1 MGKRITALFIG
12 ALCLAGGLAAQ
23 TPQPILKGKVI
34 DRGGETVIGAH
45 VKWKNAQGGA
55 VTDLDGNFSI
65 PETGTELVISFLGY
79 KTQTIKIKPGQK
91 NLVITLEDDAQDLD
105 ELVVVGYG
113 TQKKASLTGSIE
125 TIKSEDL
132 LSLPTAN
139 LDEALYGQVAGL
151 QVMQTTGDP
160 SSAKEANLHIRGINN
175 SPLLVIDGVP
185 RFGTTTSDGEMRLSD
200 LNPDDIESISILKD
214 AAAAAVYGARAA
226 NGVILVQTKRASG
239 NQKVSVNYRGQM
251 NIQQATQLPDFLDA
265 YEYAKLYNRAVEN
278 TPGTANAAYT
288 PEQLEMIRTHSNPN
302 VYGDENLLDYLDNVG
317 YTTTHSVSANGGNQ
331 YVKYYISGGYTH
343 SKGLYSEVNRDRFNY
358 SAKLDATLTKG
369 LVLSLDITG
378 SRSNSKNSSYTTIDN
393 AYNSSPLQVLRFD
406 NGYLASVDGSN
417 PLINVEGLGGY
428 IKDTGKMNTITAN
441 LRWELPWVKGLSVY
455 ARATFDN
462 NTRIEKTFDKP
473 VTLYTYDQQTG
484 QFDTDPNTVY
494 PTAKVSI
501 EQIDRFVDNQLYEA
515 GINYNRTF
523 AAKHDVGAML
533 VANYQQTHNQYM
545 TGENQNA
552 SIYPETIVLQA
563 RMTIGTAV
571 TARLLGSET
580 YNQRASLIGRLN
592 YGYDYR
598 YFVEASFRVD
608 GSTYFH
614 PDHRWGFFPS
624 VSASWV
630 LSNETFFKNW
640 KQKVLS
646 NVKFRAS
653 TGLLGDDGLVG
664 EYSYLLTYIESTREG
679 YNIGGNYRPGI
690 IMSTGNYPN
699 PELTWGKSHD
709 YNIAADLGFW
719 DNRFGLTFEHYWR
732 YETDKIT
739 AAPSYLYPPSTG
751 VDGNVPNMNFSKLK
765 AWGWDLTLTH
775 RNTVG
780 KVKYNVDL
788 TLAKSQDKYLDF
800 GDESSVT
807 PNLRR
812 VGRSSMVW
820 SMYEAEGLF
829 QSQEEIDNWPLDQD
843 GQGNA
848 TLAPGDIK
856 YKDQDGNHVL
866 DTKDLVY
873 VKNSSNPDFNF
884 SLRLGASYK
893 GFFVNVMFQGATG
906 YQQNI
911 KELYTT
917 NSGSLQ
923 RFQKYHL
930 TDTWTPDNPGA
941 SLPRIKFATANDN
954 NRKESTFW
962 VRDCD
967 FLRLKSLSLGYALQP
982 AVLKKLKLTSASI
995 ALQGSNL
1002 VTWSSL
1008 SDLGMDPESLRGYPI
1023 QRSYGITLNLG
1034 F

>member
-343 SKGLYSEVNRDRFNY
+343 SKGLYSGVNRDRFNY

-462 NTRIEKTFDKP
+462 NTRMEKTFDKP

-552 SIYPETIVLQA
+552 SIYPE
-563 RMTIGTAV
+563 TIGTAV

-699 PELTWGKSHD
+699 PELT
-709 YNIAADLGFW
+709 
-719 DNRFGLTFEHYWR
+719 
-732 YETDKIT
+732 
-739 AAPSYLYPPSTG
+739 
-751 VDGNVPNMNFSKLK
+751 
-765 AWGWDLTLTH
+765 
-775 RNTVG
+775 
-780 KVKYNVDL
+780 
-788 TLAKSQDKYLDF
+788 
-800 GDESSVT
+800 
-807 PNLRR
+807 
-812 VGRSSMVW
+812 
-820 SMYEAEGLF
+820 
-829 QSQEEIDNWPLDQD
+829 
-843 GQGNA
+843 
-848 TLAPGDIK
+848 
-856 YKDQDGNHVL
+856 
-866 DTKDLVY
+866 
-873 VKNSSNPDFNF
+873 
-884 SLRLGASYK
+884 
-893 GFFVNVMFQGATG
+893 
-906 YQQNI
+906 
-911 KELYTT
+911 
-917 NSGSLQ
+917 
-923 RFQKYHL
+923 
-930 TDTWTPDNPGA
+930 
-941 SLPRIKFATANDN
+941 
-954 NRKESTFW
+954 
-962 VRDCD
+962 
-967 FLRLKSLSLGYALQP
+967 
-982 AVLKKLKLTSASI
+982 
-995 ALQGSNL
+995 
-1002 VTWSSL
+1002 
-1008 SDLGMDPESLRGYPI
+1008 
-1023 QRSYGITLNLG
+1023 
-1034 F
+1034 

>member
-1 MGKRITALFIG
+1 MKHKSIYTLITA
-12 ALCLAGGLAAQ
+12 ALICGNIDAQ
-23 TPQPILKGKVI
+23 NALPMLKGKVI

-45 VKWKNAQGGA
+45 VRWKNDKAAA
-55 VTDLDGNFSI
+55 VTDLDGNFTI
-65 PETGTELVISFLGY
+65 PESGTELVVSFLGY
-79 KTQTIKIKPGQK
+79 KTQYVKVKPGQK
-91 NLVITLEDDAQDLD
+91 DLVIRLEDDAQELD
-105 ELVVVGYG
+105 ELVVIGYG
-113 TQKKASLTGSIE
+113 TQKKSSLTGSIE

-132 LSLPTAN
+132 LSMPTAN

-185 RFGTTTSDGEMRLSD
+185 RFGTNTSDGEMRLSD

-226 NGVILVQTKRASG
+226 NGVILVQTKRAAG

-251 NIQQATQLPDFLDA
+251 NIQQATQLPEFLDA
-265 YEYAKLYNRAVEN
+265 YNYALLYNKAVEN
-278 TPGTANAAYT
+278 TPGTTNTAYT
-288 PEQLEMIRTHSNPN
+288 PEQLEQIRTHSNPN
-302 VYGDENLLDYLDNVG
+302 LYGDEDLLDYLDNIG

-331 YVKYYISGGYTH
+331 FLKYYISGGYTH
-343 SKGLYSEVNRDRFNY
+343 SQGLYSGVNRDRFNY

-369 LVLSLDITG
+369 LVLSLDIMGARTD
-378 SRSNSKNSSYTTIDN
+378 SKNSSYTTIDA
-393 AYNSSPLQVLRFD
+393 AYNFSPLQVLRFS
-406 NGYLASVDGSN
+406 NGYMASIDGSN

-428 IKDTGKMNTITAN
+428 IKDTGRMNTITAN
-441 LRWELPWVKGLSVY
+441 LKWELPWVKGLSMY
-455 ARATFDN
+455 ARATFDSN
-462 NTRIEKTFDKP
+462 NRMEKTFSKP
-473 VTLYTYDQQTG
+473 VTLYTYDAQTG
-484 QFDTDPNTVY
+484 DYAIDPNTVY
-494 PTAKVSI
+494 PTAKVTV
-501 EQIDRFVDNQLYEA
+501 EQTDRFVNNQLYEA

-523 AAKHDVGAML
+523 NSKHDVGAML

-552 SIYPETIVLQA
+552 AIYPEI
-563 RMTIGTAV
+563 IGTAV
-571 TARLLGSET
+571 SARLIGSEA

-598 YFVEASFRVD
+598 YFIEASFRVD

-614 PDHRWGFFPS
+614 PNHRWGFFPS
-624 VSASWV
+624 VSGSWV
-630 LSNETFFKNW
+630 LSNEKFFKEWN
-640 KQKVLS
+640 QKVLS

-664 EYSYLLTYIESTREG
+664 EYAYLLTFMESTREG
-679 YNIGGNYRPGI
+679 YNIGGIYRPGI
-690 IMSTGNYPN
+690 VMNTGNYPN

-709 YNIAADLGFW
+709 YNIATDLGFW
-719 DNRFGLTFEHYWR
+719 DNRFGLTFEYYWR
-732 YETDKIT
+732 FETDKIT

-751 VDGNVPNMNFSKLK
+751 VSGNVPNMNFSKLK

-775 RNTVG
+775 RNTIG

-788 TLAKSQDKYLDF
+788 TLAKSDDKYLDF
-800 GDESSVT
+800 GDESSVS

-820 SMYEAEGLF
+820 AMYEAEGLF
-829 QSQEEIDNWPLDQD
+829 QSQEEIDAYMPNMSEADK
-843 GQGNA
+843 A
-848 TLAPGDIK
+848 ALAPGDIK
-856 YKDQDGNHVL
+856 YKDQNNDGKL
-866 DTKDLVY
+866 TTEDMIY

-884 SLRLGASYK
+884 SIRLGASYK
-893 GFFVNVMFQGATG
+893 GFFINAMFQGATG

-923 RFQKYHL
+923 RFQEYHL
-930 TDTWTPDNPGA
+930 TDCWSSDNPNA
-941 SLPRIKFATANDN
+941 TLPRIKFATANDN

-962 VRDCD
+962 IRDCD
-967 FLRLKSLSLGYALQP
+967 FLRLKSLSIGYAFQP
-982 AVLKKLKLTSASI
+982 ALLKKIKLNSASI

-1002 VTWSSL
+1002 LTWSSI

>member
-1 MGKRITALFIG
+1 MKHKSIYTLITA
-12 ALCLAGGLAAQ
+12 ALICGNIDAQ
-23 TPQPILKGKVI
+23 NALPMLKGKVI

-45 VKWKNAQGGA
+45 VRWKNDKAAA
-55 VTDLDGNFSI
+55 VTDLDGNFTI
-65 PETGTELVISFLGY
+65 PESGTELVVSFLGY
-79 KTQTIKIKPGQK
+79 KTQYVKVKPGQK
-91 NLVITLEDDAQDLD
+91 NLVIRLEDDAQELD
-105 ELVVVGYG
+105 ELVVIGYG
-113 TQKKASLTGSIE
+113 TQKKSSLTGSIE

-132 LSLPTAN
+132 LSMPTAN

-185 RFGTTTSDGEMRLSD
+185 RFGTNTSDGEMRLSD

-226 NGVILVQTKRASG
+226 NGVILVQTKRAAG

-251 NIQQATQLPDFLDA
+251 NIQQATQLPEFLDA
-265 YEYAKLYNRAVEN
+265 YNYALLYNKAVEN
-278 TPGTANAAYT
+278 TPGTTNMAYT
-288 PEQLEMIRTHSNPN
+288 PEQLEQIRTHSNPN
-302 VYGDENLLDYLDNVG
+302 LYGDEDLLDYLDNIG

-331 YVKYYISGGYTH
+331 FLKYYISGGYTH
-343 SKGLYSEVNRDRFNY
+343 SQGLYSGVNRDRFNY

-369 LVLSLDITG
+369 LVLSLDIMGARTD
-378 SRSNSKNSSYTTIDN
+378 SKNSSYTTIDA
-393 AYNSSPLQVLRFD
+393 AYNFSPLQVLRFS
-406 NGYLASVDGSN
+406 NGYMASIDGSN

-428 IKDTGKMNTITAN
+428 IKDTGRMNTITAN
-441 LRWELPWVKGLSVY
+441 LKWELPWVKGLSMY

-462 NTRIEKTFDKP
+462 NNRMEKTFSKP
-473 VTLYTYDQQTG
+473 VTLYTYDAQTG
-484 QFDTDPNTVY
+484 DYAIDPNTVY
-494 PTAKVSI
+494 PTAKVTV
-501 EQIDRFVDNQLYEA
+501 EQTDRFVNNQLYEA

-523 AAKHDVGAML
+523 NSKHDVGAML

-552 SIYPETIVLQA
+552 AIYPEI
-563 RMTIGTAV
+563 IGTAV
-571 TARLLGSET
+571 SARLIGSEA

-598 YFVEASFRVD
+598 YFIEASFRVD

-624 VSASWV
+624 VSGSWV
-630 LSNETFFKNW
+630 LSNEKFFKEWN
-640 KQKVLS
+640 QKVLS

-664 EYSYLLTYIESTREG
+664 EYAYLLTFMESTREG
-679 YNIGGNYRPGI
+679 YNIGGIYRPGI
-690 IMSTGNYPN
+690 IMNTGNYPN

-709 YNIAADLGFW
+709 YNIATDLGFW
-719 DNRFGLTFEHYWR
+719 DNRFGLTFEYYWR
-732 YETDKIT
+732 FETDKIT

-751 VDGNVPNMNFSKLK
+751 VSGNVPNMNFSKLK

-775 RNTVG
+775 RNTIG

-788 TLAKSQDKYLDF
+788 TLAKSDDKYLDF
-800 GDESSVT
+800 GDESSVS

-820 SMYEAEGLF
+820 AMYEAEGLF
-829 QSQEEIDNWPLDQD
+829 QSQEEIDAYMPNMSEADK
-843 GQGNA
+843 A
-848 TLAPGDIK
+848 ALAPGDIK
-856 YKDQDGNHVL
+856 YKDQNNDGKL
-866 DTKDLVY
+866 TTEDMIY

-884 SLRLGASYK
+884 SIRLGASYK
-893 GFFVNVMFQGATG
+893 GFFINAMFQGATG

-923 RFQKYHL
+923 RFQEYHL
-930 TDTWTPDNPGA
+930 TDCWSSDNPNA
-941 SLPRIKFATANDN
+941 TLPRIKFATANDN

-962 VRDCD
+962 IRDCD
-967 FLRLKSLSLGYALQP
+967 FLRLKSLSIGYAFQP
-982 AVLKKLKLTSASI
+982 ALLKKIKLNSASI

-1002 VTWSSL
+1002 LTWSSI

>member
-1 MGKRITALFIG
+1 MKHKSIYTLITA
-12 ALCLAGGLAAQ
+12 ALICGNIDAQ
-23 TPQPILKGKVI
+23 NALPMLKGKVI

-45 VKWKNAQGGA
+45 VRWKNDKAAA
-55 VTDLDGNFSI
+55 VTDLDGNFTI
-65 PETGTELVISFLGY
+65 PESGTELVVSFLGY
-79 KTQTIKIKPGQK
+79 KTQYVKVKPGQK
-91 NLVITLEDDAQDLD
+91 DLVIRLEDDAQELD
-105 ELVVVGYG
+105 ELVVIGYG
-113 TQKKASLTGSIE
+113 TQKKSSLTGSIE

-132 LSLPTAN
+132 LSMPTAN

-185 RFGTTTSDGEMRLSD
+185 RFGTNTSDGEMRLSD

-226 NGVILVQTKRASG
+226 NGVILVQTKRAAG

-251 NIQQATQLPDFLDA
+251 NIQQATQLPEFLDA
-265 YEYAKLYNRAVEN
+265 YNYALLYNKAVEN
-278 TPGTANAAYT
+278 TPGTTNTAYT
-288 PEQLEMIRTHSNPN
+288 PEQLEQIRTHSNPN
-302 VYGDENLLDYLDNVG
+302 LYGDEDLLDYLDNIG

-331 YVKYYISGGYTH
+331 FLKYYISGGYTH
-343 SKGLYSEVNRDRFNY
+343 SQGLYSGVNRDRFNY

-369 LVLSLDITG
+369 LVLSLDIMGARTD
-378 SRSNSKNSSYTTIDN
+378 SKNSSYTTIDA
-393 AYNSSPLQVLRFD
+393 AYNFSPLQVLRFS
-406 NGYLASVDGSN
+406 NGYMASIDGSN

-428 IKDTGKMNTITAN
+428 IKDTGRMNTITAN
-441 LRWELPWVKGLSVY
+441 LKWELPWVKGLSMY

-462 NTRIEKTFDKP
+462 NNRMEKTFSKP
-473 VTLYTYDQQTG
+473 VTLYTYDAQTG
-484 QFDTDPNTVY
+484 DYAIDPNTVY
-494 PTAKVSI
+494 PTAKVTV
-501 EQIDRFVDNQLYEA
+501 EQTDRFVNNQLYEA

-523 AAKHDVGAML
+523 NSKHDVGAML

-552 SIYPETIVLQA
+552 AIYPEI
-563 RMTIGTAV
+563 IGTAV
-571 TARLLGSET
+571 SARLIGSEA

-598 YFVEASFRVD
+598 YFIEASFRVD

-624 VSASWV
+624 VSGSWV
-630 LSNETFFKNW
+630 LSNEKFFKEWN
-640 KQKVLS
+640 QKVLS

-664 EYSYLLTYIESTREG
+664 EYAYLLTFMESTREG
-679 YNIGGNYRPGI
+679 YNIGGIYRPGI
-690 IMSTGNYPN
+690 IMNTGNYPN

-709 YNIAADLGFW
+709 YNIATDLGFW
-719 DNRFGLTFEHYWR
+719 DNRFGLTFEYYWR
-732 YETDKIT
+732 FETDKIT

-751 VDGNVPNMNFSKLK
+751 VSGNVPNMNFSKLK

-775 RNTVG
+775 RNTIG

-788 TLAKSQDKYLDF
+788 NLAKSDDKYLDF
-800 GDESSVT
+800 GDESSVS

-820 SMYEAEGLF
+820 AMYEAEGLF
-829 QSQEEIDNWPLDQD
+829 QSQEEIDAYMPNMSEADK
-843 GQGNA
+843 A
-848 TLAPGDIK
+848 ALAPGDIK
-856 YKDQDGNHVL
+856 YKDQNNDGKL
-866 DTKDLVY
+866 TTEDMIY

-884 SLRLGASYK
+884 SIRLGASYK
-893 GFFVNVMFQGATG
+893 GFFINAMFQGATG

-923 RFQKYHL
+923 RFQEYHL
-930 TDTWTPDNPGA
+930 TDCWSSDNPNA
-941 SLPRIKFATANDN
+941 TLPRIKFATANDN

-962 VRDCD
+962 IRDCD
-967 FLRLKSLSLGYALQP
+967 FLRLKSLSIGYAFQP
-982 AVLKKLKLTSASI
+982 ALLKKIKLNSASI

-1002 VTWSSL
+1002 LTWSSI

>member
-1 MGKRITALFIG
+1 MKHKSIYTLITA
-12 ALCLAGGLAAQ
+12 ALICGNIDAQ
-23 TPQPILKGKVI
+23 NALPMLKGKVI

-45 VKWKNAQGGA
+45 VRWKNDKAAA
-55 VTDLDGNFSI
+55 VTDLDGNFTI
-65 PETGTELVISFLGY
+65 PESGTELVVSFLGY
-79 KTQTIKIKPGQK
+79 KTQYVKVKPGQK
-91 NLVITLEDDAQDLD
+91 DLVIRLEDDAQELD
-105 ELVVVGYG
+105 ELVVIGYG
-113 TQKKASLTGSIE
+113 TQKKSSLTGSIE

-132 LSLPTAN
+132 LSMPTAN

-185 RFGTTTSDGEMRLSD
+185 RFGTNTSDGEMRLSD

-226 NGVILVQTKRASG
+226 NGVILVQTKRAAG

-251 NIQQATQLPDFLDA
+251 NIQQATQLPEFLDA
-265 YEYAKLYNRAVEN
+265 YNYALLYNKAVEN
-278 TPGTANAAYT
+278 TPGTTNTAYT
-288 PEQLEMIRTHSNPN
+288 PEQLEQIRTHSNPN
-302 VYGDENLLDYLDNVG
+302 LYGDEDLLDYLDNIG

-331 YVKYYISGGYTH
+331 FLKYYISGGYTH
-343 SKGLYSEVNRDRFNY
+343 SQGLYSGVNRDRFNY

-369 LVLSLDITG
+369 LVLSLDIMGARTD
-378 SRSNSKNSSYTTIDN
+378 SKNSSYTTIDA
-393 AYNSSPLQVLRFD
+393 AYNFSPLQVLRFS
-406 NGYLASVDGSN
+406 NGYMASIDGSN

-428 IKDTGKMNTITAN
+428 IKDTGRMNTITAN
-441 LRWELPWVKGLSVY
+441 LKWELPWVKGLSMY

-462 NTRIEKTFDKP
+462 NNRMEKTFSKP
-473 VTLYTYDQQTG
+473 VTLYTYDAQTG
-484 QFDTDPNTVY
+484 DYAIDPNTVY
-494 PTAKVSI
+494 PTAKVTV
-501 EQIDRFVDNQLYEA
+501 EQTDRFVNNQLYEA

-523 AAKHDVGAML
+523 NSKHDVGAML

-552 SIYPETIVLQA
+552 AIYPEI
-563 RMTIGTAV
+563 IGTAV
-571 TARLLGSET
+571 SARLIGSEA

-598 YFVEASFRVD
+598 YFIEASFRVD

-624 VSASWV
+624 VSGSWV
-630 LSNETFFKNW
+630 LSNEKFFKEWN
-640 KQKVLS
+640 QKVLS

-664 EYSYLLTYIESTREG
+664 EYAYLLTFMESTREG
-679 YNIGGNYRPGI
+679 YNIGGIYRPGI
-690 IMSTGNYPN
+690 VMNTGNYPN

-709 YNIAADLGFW
+709 YNIATDLGFW
-719 DNRFGLTFEHYWR
+719 DNRFGLTFEYYWR
-732 YETDKIT
+732 FETDKIT

-751 VDGNVPNMNFSKLK
+751 VSGNVPNMNFSKLK

-775 RNTVG
+775 RNTIG

-788 TLAKSQDKYLDF
+788 TLAKSDDKYLDF
-800 GDESSVT
+800 GDESSVS

-820 SMYEAEGLF
+820 AMYEAEGLF
-829 QSQEEIDNWPLDQD
+829 QSQEEIDAYMPNMSEADK
-843 GQGNA
+843 A
-848 TLAPGDIK
+848 ALAPGDIK
-856 YKDQDGNHVL
+856 YKDQNNDGKL
-866 DTKDLVY
+866 TTEDMIY

-884 SLRLGASYK
+884 SIRLGASYK
-893 GFFVNVMFQGATG
+893 GFFINAMFQGATG

-923 RFQKYHL
+923 RFQEYHL
-930 TDTWTPDNPGA
+930 TDCWSSDNPNA
-941 SLPRIKFATANDN
+941 TLPRIKFATANDN
-954 NRKESTFW
+954 NRKKSTFW
-962 VRDCD
+962 IRDCD
-967 FLRLKSLSLGYALQP
+967 FLRLKSLSIGYAFQP
-982 AVLKKLKLTSASI
+982 ALLKKIKLNSASI

-1002 VTWSSL
+1002 LTWSSI

>member
-343 SKGLYSEVNRDRFNY
+343 SKGLYSGVNRDRFNY

-552 SIYPETIVLQA
+552 SIYPE
-563 RMTIGTAV
+563 TIGTAV

-775 RNTVG
+775 RNTIG

-1008 SDLGMDPESLRGYPI
+1008 SDLGMDPESLRGYPTFL
-1023 QRSYGITLNLG
+1023 RNHLEFRFLSLTS
-1034 F
+1034 

>member
-343 SKGLYSEVNRDRFNY
+343 SKGLYSGVNRDRFNY

-545 TGENQNA
+545 TGETKTPA
-552 SIYPETIVLQA
+552 SI
-563 RMTIGTAV
+563 R
-571 TARLLGSET
+571 R
-580 YNQRASLIGRLN
+580 
-592 YGYDYR
+592 
-598 YFVEASFRVD
+598 
-608 GSTYFH
+608 
-614 PDHRWGFFPS
+614 PS
-624 VSASWV
+624 
-630 LSNETFFKNW
+630 
-640 KQKVLS
+640 
-646 NVKFRAS
+646 
-653 TGLLGDDGLVG
+653 
-664 EYSYLLTYIESTREG
+664 
-679 YNIGGNYRPGI
+679 
-690 IMSTGNYPN
+690 
-699 PELTWGKSHD
+699 
-709 YNIAADLGFW
+709 
-719 DNRFGLTFEHYWR
+719 
-732 YETDKIT
+732 
-739 AAPSYLYPPSTG
+739 
-751 VDGNVPNMNFSKLK
+751 
-765 AWGWDLTLTH
+765 
-775 RNTVG
+775 
-780 KVKYNVDL
+780 
-788 TLAKSQDKYLDF
+788 
-800 GDESSVT
+800 
-807 PNLRR
+807 
-812 VGRSSMVW
+812 
-820 SMYEAEGLF
+820 
-829 QSQEEIDNWPLDQD
+829 
-843 GQGNA
+843 GQ
-848 TLAPGDIK
+848 P
-856 YKDQDGNHVL
+856 
-866 DTKDLVY
+866 
-873 VKNSSNPDFNF
+873 
-884 SLRLGASYK
+884 
-893 GFFVNVMFQGATG
+893 
-906 YQQNI
+906 
-911 KELYTT
+911 
-917 NSGSLQ
+917 
-923 RFQKYHL
+923 
-930 TDTWTPDNPGA
+930 
-941 SLPRIKFATANDN
+941 
-954 NRKESTFW
+954 
-962 VRDCD
+962 
-967 FLRLKSLSLGYALQP
+967 
-982 AVLKKLKLTSASI
+982 
-995 ALQGSNL
+995 
-1002 VTWSSL
+1002 
-1008 SDLGMDPESLRGYPI
+1008 
-1023 QRSYGITLNLG
+1023 
-1034 F
+1034 

>member
-1 MGKRITALFIG
+1 MKHKSIYTLITA
-12 ALCLAGGLAAQ
+12 ALICGNIDAQ
-23 TPQPILKGKVI
+23 NALPMLKGKVI

-45 VKWKNAQGGA
+45 VRWKNDKAAA
-55 VTDLDGNFSI
+55 VTDLDGNFTI
-65 PETGTELVISFLGY
+65 PESGTELVVSFLGY
-79 KTQTIKIKPGQK
+79 KTQYVKVKPGQK
-91 NLVITLEDDAQDLD
+91 NLVIRLEDDAQELD
-105 ELVVVGYG
+105 ELVVIGYG
-113 TQKKASLTGSIE
+113 TQKKSSLTGSIE

-132 LSLPTAN
+132 LSMPTAN

-185 RFGTTTSDGEMRLSD
+185 RFGTNTSDGEMRLSD

-226 NGVILVQTKRASG
+226 NGVILVQTKRAAG

-251 NIQQATQLPDFLDA
+251 NIQQATQLPEFLDA
-265 YEYAKLYNRAVEN
+265 YNYALLYNKAVEN
-278 TPGTANAAYT
+278 TPGTTNTAYT
-288 PEQLEMIRTHSNPN
+288 PEQLEQIRTHSNPN
-302 VYGDENLLDYLDNVG
+302 LYGDEDLLDYLDNIG
-317 YTTTHSVSANGGNQ
+317 YSTTHSVSANGGNQ
-331 YVKYYISGGYTH
+331 FLKYYISGGYTH
-343 SKGLYSEVNRDRFNY
+343 SQGLYSGVNRDRFNY

-369 LVLSLDITG
+369 LVLSLDIMGARTD
-378 SRSNSKNSSYTTIDN
+378 SKNSSYTTIDA
-393 AYNSSPLQVLRFD
+393 AYNFSPLQVLRFS
-406 NGYLASVDGSN
+406 NGYMASIDGSN

-428 IKDTGKMNTITAN
+428 IKDTGRMNTITAN
-441 LRWELPWVKGLSVY
+441 LKWELPWVKGLSMY

-462 NTRIEKTFDKP
+462 NNRMEKTFSKP
-473 VTLYTYDQQTG
+473 VTLYTYDAQTG
-484 QFDTDPNTVY
+484 DYAIDPNTVY
-494 PTAKVSI
+494 PTAKVTV
-501 EQIDRFVDNQLYEA
+501 EQTDRFVNNQLYEA

-523 AAKHDVGAML
+523 NSKHDVGAML

-552 SIYPETIVLQA
+552 AIYPEI
-563 RMTIGTAV
+563 IGTAV
-571 TARLLGSET
+571 SARLIGSEA

-598 YFVEASFRVD
+598 YFIEASFRVD

-624 VSASWV
+624 VSGSWV
-630 LSNETFFKNW
+630 LSNEKFFKEWN
-640 KQKVLS
+640 QKVLS

-664 EYSYLLTYIESTREG
+664 EYAYLLTFMESTREG
-679 YNIGGNYRPGI
+679 YNIGGIYRPGI
-690 IMSTGNYPN
+690 VMNTGNYPN

-709 YNIAADLGFW
+709 YNIATDLGFW
-719 DNRFGLTFEHYWR
+719 DNRFGLTFEYYWR
-732 YETDKIT
+732 FETDKIT

-751 VDGNVPNMNFSKLK
+751 VSGNVPNMNFSKLK

-775 RNTVG
+775 RNTIG

-788 TLAKSQDKYLDF
+788 TLAKSDDKYLDF
-800 GDESSVT
+800 GDESSVS

-820 SMYEAEGLF
+820 AMYEAEGLF
-829 QSQEEIDNWPLDQD
+829 QSQEEIDAYMPNMSEADK
-843 GQGNA
+843 A
-848 TLAPGDIK
+848 ALAPGDIK
-856 YKDQDGNHVL
+856 YKDQNNDGRL
-866 DTKDLVY
+866 TTEDMIY

-884 SLRLGASYK
+884 SIRLGASYK
-893 GFFVNVMFQGATG
+893 GFFINAMFQGATG

-923 RFQKYHL
+923 RFQEYHL
-930 TDTWTPDNPGA
+930 TDCWSSDNPNA
-941 SLPRIKFATANDN
+941 TLPRIKFATANDN

-962 VRDCD
+962 IRDCD
-967 FLRLKSLSLGYALQP
+967 FLRLKSLSIGYAFQP
-982 AVLKKLKLTSASI
+982 ALLKKIKLNSASI

-1002 VTWSSL
+1002 LTWSSI

>member
-1 MGKRITALFIG
+1 MKHKSIYTLITA
-12 ALCLAGGLAAQ
+12 ALICGNIDAQ
-23 TPQPILKGKVI
+23 NALPMLKGKVI

-45 VKWKNAQGGA
+45 VRWKNDKAAA
-55 VTDLDGNFSI
+55 VTDLDGNFTI
-65 PETGTELVISFLGY
+65 PESGTELVVSFLGY
-79 KTQTIKIKPGQK
+79 KTQYVKVKPGQK
-91 NLVITLEDDAQDLD
+91 DLVIRLEDDAQELD
-105 ELVVVGYG
+105 ELVVIGYG
-113 TQKKASLTGSIE
+113 TQKKSSLTGSIE

-132 LSLPTAN
+132 LSMPTAN

-185 RFGTTTSDGEMRLSD
+185 RFGTNTSDGEMRLSD

-226 NGVILVQTKRASG
+226 NGVILVQTKRAAG

-251 NIQQATQLPDFLDA
+251 NIQQATQLPEFLDA
-265 YEYAKLYNRAVEN
+265 YNYALLYNKAVEN
-278 TPGTANAAYT
+278 TPGTTNTAYT
-288 PEQLEMIRTHSNPN
+288 PEQLEQIRTHSNPN
-302 VYGDENLLDYLDNVG
+302 LYGDEDLLDYLDNIG

-331 YVKYYISGGYTH
+331 FLKYYISGGYTH
-343 SKGLYSEVNRDRFNY
+343 SQGLYSGVNRDRFNY

-369 LVLSLDITG
+369 LVLSLDIMGARTD
-378 SRSNSKNSSYTTIDN
+378 SKNSSYTTIDA
-393 AYNSSPLQVLRFD
+393 AYNFSPLQVLRFS
-406 NGYLASVDGSN
+406 NGYMASIDGSN

-428 IKDTGKMNTITAN
+428 IKDTGRMNTITAN
-441 LRWELPWVKGLSVY
+441 LKWELPWVKGLSMY

-462 NTRIEKTFDKP
+462 NNRMEKTFSKP
-473 VTLYTYDQQTG
+473 VTLYTYDAQTG
-484 QFDTDPNTVY
+484 DYAIDPNTVY
-494 PTAKVSI
+494 PTAKVTV
-501 EQIDRFVDNQLYEA
+501 EQTDRFVNNQLYEA

-523 AAKHDVGAML
+523 NSKHDVGAML

-552 SIYPETIVLQA
+552 AIYPEI
-563 RMTIGTAV
+563 IGTAV
-571 TARLLGSET
+571 SARLIGSEA

-598 YFVEASFRVD
+598 YFIEASFRVD

-624 VSASWV
+624 VSGSWV
-630 LSNETFFKNW
+630 LSNEKFFKEWN
-640 KQKVLS
+640 QKVLS

-664 EYSYLLTYIESTREG
+664 EYAYLLTFMESTREG
-679 YNIGGNYRPGI
+679 YNIGGIYRPGI
-690 IMSTGNYPN
+690 VMNTGNYPN

-709 YNIAADLGFW
+709 YNIATDLGFW
-719 DNRFGLTFEHYWR
+719 DNRFGLTFEYYWR
-732 YETDKIT
+732 FETDKIT

-751 VDGNVPNMNFSKLK
+751 VSGNVPNMNFSKLK

-775 RNTVG
+775 RNTIG

-788 TLAKSQDKYLDF
+788 TLAKSDDKYLDF
-800 GDESSVT
+800 GDESSVS

-820 SMYEAEGLF
+820 AMYEAEGLF
-829 QSQEEIDNWPLDQD
+829 QSQEEIDAYMPNMSEADK
-843 GQGNA
+843 A
-848 TLAPGDIK
+848 ALAPGDIK
-856 YKDQDGNHVL
+856 YKDQNNDGKL
-866 DTKDLVY
+866 TTEDMIY

-884 SLRLGASYK
+884 SIRLGASYK
-893 GFFVNVMFQGATG
+893 GFFINAMFQGATG

-923 RFQKYHL
+923 RFQEYHL
-930 TDTWTPDNPGA
+930 TDCWSSDNPNA
-941 SLPRIKFATANDN
+941 TLPRIKFATANDN

-962 VRDCD
+962 IRDCD
-967 FLRLKSLSLGYALQP
+967 FLRLKSLSIGYAFQP
-982 AVLKKLKLTSASI
+982 ALLKKIKLNSASI

-1002 VTWSSL
+1002 LTWSSI

>member
-1 MGKRITALFIG
+1 MKHKSIYTLITA
-12 ALCLAGGLAAQ
+12 ALICGNIDAQ
-23 TPQPILKGKVI
+23 NALPMLKGKVI

-45 VKWKNAQGGA
+45 VRWKNDKAAA
-55 VTDLDGNFSI
+55 VTDLDGNFTI
-65 PETGTELVISFLGY
+65 PESGTELVVSFLGY
-79 KTQTIKIKPGQK
+79 KTQYVKVKPGQK
-91 NLVITLEDDAQDLD
+91 DLVIRLEDDAQELD
-105 ELVVVGYG
+105 ELVVIGYG
-113 TQKKASLTGSIE
+113 TQKKSSLTGSIE

-132 LSLPTAN
+132 LSMPTAN

-185 RFGTTTSDGEMRLSD
+185 RFGTNTSDGEMRLSD

-226 NGVILVQTKRASG
+226 NGVILVQTKRAAG

-251 NIQQATQLPDFLDA
+251 NIQQATQLPEFLDA
-265 YEYAKLYNRAVEN
+265 YNYALLYNKAVEN
-278 TPGTANAAYT
+278 TPGTTNTAYT
-288 PEQLEMIRTHSNPN
+288 PEQLEQIRTHSNPN
-302 VYGDENLLDYLDNVG
+302 LYGDEDLLDYLDNIG

-331 YVKYYISGGYTH
+331 FLKYYISGGYTH
-343 SKGLYSEVNRDRFNY
+343 SQGLYSGVNRDRFNY

-369 LVLSLDITG
+369 LVLSLDIMGARTD
-378 SRSNSKNSSYTTIDN
+378 SKNSSYTTIDA
-393 AYNSSPLQVLRFD
+393 AYNFSPLQVLRFS
-406 NGYLASVDGSN
+406 NGYMASIDGSN

-428 IKDTGKMNTITAN
+428 IKDTGRMNTITAN
-441 LRWELPWVKGLSVY
+441 LKWELPWVKGLSMY

-462 NTRIEKTFDKP
+462 NTRMEKTFSKP
-473 VTLYTYDQQTG
+473 VTLYTYDAQTG
-484 QFDTDPNTVY
+484 DYAIDPNTVY
-494 PTAKVSI
+494 PTAKVTV
-501 EQIDRFVDNQLYEA
+501 EQTDRFVNNQLYEA

-523 AAKHDVGAML
+523 NSKHDVGAML

-552 SIYPETIVLQA
+552 AIYPEI
-563 RMTIGTAV
+563 IGTAV
-571 TARLLGSET
+571 SARLIGSEA

-598 YFVEASFRVD
+598 YFIEASFRVD

-624 VSASWV
+624 VSGSWV
-630 LSNETFFKNW
+630 LSNEKFFKEWN
-640 KQKVLS
+640 QKVLS

-664 EYSYLLTYIESTREG
+664 EYAYLLTFMESTREG
-679 YNIGGNYRPGI
+679 YNIGGIYRPGI
-690 IMSTGNYPN
+690 IMNTGNYPN

-709 YNIAADLGFW
+709 YNIATDLGFW
-719 DNRFGLTFEHYWR
+719 DNRFGLTFEYYWR
-732 YETDKIT
+732 FETDKIT

-751 VDGNVPNMNFSKLK
+751 VSGNVPNMNFSKLK

-775 RNTVG
+775 RNTIG

-788 TLAKSQDKYLDF
+788 TLAKSDDKYLDF
-800 GDESSVT
+800 GDESSVS

-820 SMYEAEGLF
+820 AMYEAEGLF
-829 QSQEEIDNWPLDQD
+829 QSQEEIDAYMPNMSEADK
-843 GQGNA
+843 A
-848 TLAPGDIK
+848 ALAPGDIK
-856 YKDQDGNHVL
+856 YKDQNNDGKL
-866 DTKDLVY
+866 TTEDMIY

-884 SLRLGASYK
+884 SIRLGASYK
-893 GFFVNVMFQGATG
+893 GFFINAMFQGATG

-923 RFQKYHL
+923 RFQEYHL
-930 TDTWTPDNPGA
+930 TDCWSSDNPNA
-941 SLPRIKFATANDN
+941 TLPRIKFATANDN

-962 VRDCD
+962 IRDCD
-967 FLRLKSLSLGYALQP
+967 FLRLKSLSIGYAFQP
-982 AVLKKLKLTSASI
+982 ALLKKIKLNSASI

-1002 VTWSSL
+1002 LTWSSI

>member
-1 MGKRITALFIG
+1 MKHKSIYTLITA
-12 ALCLAGGLAAQ
+12 ALICGNIDAQ
-23 TPQPILKGKVI
+23 NALPMLKGKVI

-45 VKWKNAQGGA
+45 VRWKNDKAAA
-55 VTDLDGNFSI
+55 VTDLDGNFTI
-65 PETGTELVISFLGY
+65 PESGTELVVSFLGY
-79 KTQTIKIKPGQK
+79 KTQYVKVKPGQK
-91 NLVITLEDDAQDLD
+91 DLVIRLEDDAQELD
-105 ELVVVGYG
+105 ELVVIGYG
-113 TQKKASLTGSIE
+113 TQKKSSLTGSIE

-132 LSLPTAN
+132 LSMPTAN

-185 RFGTTTSDGEMRLSD
+185 RFGTNTSDGEMRLSD

-226 NGVILVQTKRASG
+226 NGVILVQTKRAAG

-251 NIQQATQLPDFLDA
+251 NIQQATQLPEFLDA
-265 YEYAKLYNRAVEN
+265 YNYALLYNKAVEN
-278 TPGTANAAYT
+278 TPGTTNTAYT
-288 PEQLEMIRTHSNPN
+288 PEQLEQIRTHSNPN
-302 VYGDENLLDYLDNVG
+302 LYGDEDLLDYLDNIG

-331 YVKYYISGGYTH
+331 FLKYYISGGYTH
-343 SKGLYSEVNRDRFNY
+343 SQGLYSGVNRDRFNY

-369 LVLSLDITG
+369 LVLSLDIMGARTD
-378 SRSNSKNSSYTTIDN
+378 SKNSSYTTIDA
-393 AYNSSPLQVLRFD
+393 AYNFSPLQVLRFS
-406 NGYLASVDGSN
+406 NGYMASIDGSN

-428 IKDTGKMNTITAN
+428 IKDTGRMNTITAN
-441 LRWELPWVKGLSVY
+441 LKWELPWVKGLSMY

-462 NTRIEKTFDKP
+462 NNRMEKTFSKP
-473 VTLYTYDQQTG
+473 VTLYTYDAQTG
-484 QFDTDPNTVY
+484 DYAIDPNTVY
-494 PTAKVSI
+494 PTAKVTV
-501 EQIDRFVDNQLYEA
+501 EQTDRFVNNQLYEA

-523 AAKHDVGAML
+523 NSKHDVGAML

-552 SIYPETIVLQA
+552 AIYPEI
-563 RMTIGTAV
+563 IGTAV
-571 TARLLGSET
+571 SARLIGSET

-598 YFVEASFRVD
+598 YFIEASFRVD

-624 VSASWV
+624 VSGSWV
-630 LSNETFFKNW
+630 LSNEKFFKEWN
-640 KQKVLS
+640 QKVLS

-664 EYSYLLTYIESTREG
+664 EYAYLLTFMESTREG
-679 YNIGGNYRPGI
+679 YNIGGIYRPGI
-690 IMSTGNYPN
+690 VMNTGNYPN

-709 YNIAADLGFW
+709 YNIATDLGFW
-719 DNRFGLTFEHYWR
+719 DNRFGLTFEYYWR
-732 YETDKIT
+732 FETDKIT

-751 VDGNVPNMNFSKLK
+751 VSGNVPNMNFSKLK

-775 RNTVG
+775 RNTIG

-788 TLAKSQDKYLDF
+788 TLAKSDDKYLDF
-800 GDESSVT
+800 GDESSVS

-820 SMYEAEGLF
+820 AMYEAEGLF
-829 QSQEEIDNWPLDQD
+829 QSQEEIDAYMPNMSEADK
-843 GQGNA
+843 A
-848 TLAPGDIK
+848 ALAPGDIK
-856 YKDQDGNHVL
+856 YKDQNNDGRL
-866 DTKDLVY
+866 TTEDMIY

-884 SLRLGASYK
+884 SIRLGASYK
-893 GFFVNVMFQGATG
+893 GFFINAMFQGATG

-923 RFQKYHL
+923 RFQEYHL
-930 TDTWTPDNPGA
+930 TDCWSSDNPNA
-941 SLPRIKFATANDN
+941 TLPRIKFATANDN

-962 VRDCD
+962 IRDCD
-967 FLRLKSLSLGYALQP
+967 FLRLKSLSIGYAFQP
-982 AVLKKLKLTSASI
+982 ALLKKIKLNSASI

-1002 VTWSSL
+1002 LTWSSI

>member
-1 MGKRITALFIG
+1 MKHKSIYTLITA
-12 ALCLAGGLAAQ
+12 ALICGNIDAQ
-23 TPQPILKGKVI
+23 NALPMLKGKVI

-45 VKWKNAQGGA
+45 VRWKNDKAAA
-55 VTDLDGNFSI
+55 VTDLDGNFTI
-65 PETGTELVISFLGY
+65 PESGTELVVSFLGY
-79 KTQTIKIKPGQK
+79 KTQYVKVKPGQK
-91 NLVITLEDDAQDLD
+91 NLVIRLEDDAQELD
-105 ELVVVGYG
+105 ELVVIGYG
-113 TQKKASLTGSIE
+113 TQKKSSLTGSIE

-132 LSLPTAN
+132 LSMPTAN

-185 RFGTTTSDGEMRLSD
+185 RFGTNTSDGEMRLSD

-226 NGVILVQTKRASG
+226 NGVILVQTKRAAG

-251 NIQQATQLPDFLDA
+251 NIQQATQLPEFLDA
-265 YEYAKLYNRAVEN
+265 YNYALLYNKAVEN
-278 TPGTANAAYT
+278 TPGTTNTAYT
-288 PEQLEMIRTHSNPN
+288 PEQLEQIRTHSNPN
-302 VYGDENLLDYLDNVG
+302 LYGDEDLLDYLDNIG
-317 YTTTHSVSANGGNQ
+317 YSTTHSVSANGGNQ
-331 YVKYYISGGYTH
+331 FLKYYISGGYTH
-343 SKGLYSEVNRDRFNY
+343 SQGLYSGVNRDRFNY

-369 LVLSLDITG
+369 LVLSLDIMGARTD
-378 SRSNSKNSSYTTIDN
+378 SKNSSYTTIDA
-393 AYNSSPLQVLRFD
+393 AYNFSPLQVLRFS
-406 NGYLASVDGSN
+406 NGYMASIDGSN

-428 IKDTGKMNTITAN
+428 IKDTGRMNTITAN
-441 LRWELPWVKGLSVY
+441 LKWELPWVKGLSMY

-462 NTRIEKTFDKP
+462 NNRMEKTFSKP
-473 VTLYTYDQQTG
+473 VTLYTYDAQTG
-484 QFDTDPNTVY
+484 DYAIDPNTVY
-494 PTAKVSI
+494 PTAKVTV
-501 EQIDRFVDNQLYEA
+501 EQTDRFVNNQLYEA

-523 AAKHDVGAML
+523 NSKHDVGAML

-552 SIYPETIVLQA
+552 AIYPEI
-563 RMTIGTAV
+563 IGTAV
-571 TARLLGSET
+571 SARLIGSEA

-598 YFVEASFRVD
+598 YFIEASFRVD

-624 VSASWV
+624 VSGSWV
-630 LSNETFFKNW
+630 LSNEKFFKEWN
-640 KQKVLS
+640 QKVLS

-664 EYSYLLTYIESTREG
+664 EYAYLLTFMESTREG
-679 YNIGGNYRPGI
+679 YNIGGIYRPGI
-690 IMSTGNYPN
+690 VMNTGNYPN

-709 YNIAADLGFW
+709 YNIATDLGFW
-719 DNRFGLTFEHYWR
+719 DNRFGLTFEYYWR
-732 YETDKIT
+732 FETDKIT

-751 VDGNVPNMNFSKLK
+751 VSGNVPNMNFSKLK

-775 RNTVG
+775 RNTIG

-788 TLAKSQDKYLDF
+788 TLAKSDDKYLDF
-800 GDESSVT
+800 GDESSVS

-820 SMYEAEGLF
+820 AMYEAEGLF
-829 QSQEEIDNWPLDQD
+829 QSQEEIDAYMPNMSEADKAAL
-843 GQGNA
+843 
-848 TLAPGDIK
+848 TPGDIK
-856 YKDQDGNHVL
+856 YKDQNNDGRL
-866 DTKDLVY
+866 TTEDMIY

-884 SLRLGASYK
+884 SIRLGASYK
-893 GFFVNVMFQGATG
+893 GFFINAMFQGATG

-923 RFQKYHL
+923 RFQEYHL
-930 TDTWTPDNPGA
+930 TDCWSSDNPNA
-941 SLPRIKFATANDN
+941 TLPRIKFATANDN

-962 VRDCD
+962 IRDCD
-967 FLRLKSLSLGYALQP
+967 FLRLKSLSIGYAFQP
-982 AVLKKLKLTSASI
+982 ALLKKIKLNSASI

-1002 VTWSSL
+1002 LTWSSI

>member
-1 MGKRITALFIG
+1 MKHKSIYTLITA
-12 ALCLAGGLAAQ
+12 ALICGNIDAQ
-23 TPQPILKGKVI
+23 NALPMLKGKVI

-45 VKWKNAQGGA
+45 VRWKNDKAAA
-55 VTDLDGNFSI
+55 VTDLDGNFTI
-65 PETGTELVISFLGY
+65 PESGTELVVSFLGY
-79 KTQTIKIKPGQK
+79 KTQYVKVKPGQK
-91 NLVITLEDDAQDLD
+91 DLVIRLEDDAQELD
-105 ELVVVGYG
+105 ELVVIGYG
-113 TQKKASLTGSIE
+113 TQKKSSLTGSIE

-132 LSLPTAN
+132 LSMPTAN

-185 RFGTTTSDGEMRLSD
+185 RFGTNTSDGEMRLSD

-226 NGVILVQTKRASG
+226 NGVILVQTKRAAG

-251 NIQQATQLPDFLDA
+251 NIQQATQLPEFLDA
-265 YEYAKLYNRAVEN
+265 YNYALLYNKAVEN
-278 TPGTANAAYT
+278 TPGTTNTAYT
-288 PEQLEMIRTHSNPN
+288 PEQLEQIRTHSNPN
-302 VYGDENLLDYLDNVG
+302 LYGDEDLLDYLDNIG

-331 YVKYYISGGYTH
+331 FLKYYISGGYTH
-343 SKGLYSEVNRDRFNY
+343 SQGLYSGVNRDRFNY

-369 LVLSLDITG
+369 LVLSLDIMGARTD
-378 SRSNSKNSSYTTIDN
+378 SKNSSYTTIDA
-393 AYNSSPLQVLRFD
+393 AYNFSPLQVLRFS
-406 NGYLASVDGSN
+406 NGYMASIDGSN

-428 IKDTGKMNTITAN
+428 IKDTGRMNTITAN
-441 LRWELPWVKGLSVY
+441 LKWELPWVKGLSMY

-462 NTRIEKTFDKP
+462 NNRMEKTFSKP
-473 VTLYTYDQQTG
+473 VTLYTYDAQTG
-484 QFDTDPNTVY
+484 DYAIDPNTVY
-494 PTAKVSI
+494 PTAKVTV
-501 EQIDRFVDNQLYEA
+501 EQTDRFVNNQLYEA

-523 AAKHDVGAML
+523 NSKHDVGAML

-552 SIYPETIVLQA
+552 AIYPEI
-563 RMTIGTAV
+563 IGTAV
-571 TARLLGSET
+571 SARLIGSEA

-598 YFVEASFRVD
+598 YFIEASFRVD

-624 VSASWV
+624 VSGSWV
-630 LSNETFFKNW
+630 LSNEKFFKEWN
-640 KQKVLS
+640 QKVLS

-664 EYSYLLTYIESTREG
+664 EYAYLLTFMESTREG
-679 YNIGGNYRPGI
+679 YNIGGIYRPGI
-690 IMSTGNYPN
+690 VMNTGNYPN

-709 YNIAADLGFW
+709 YNIATDLGFW
-719 DNRFGLTFEHYWR
+719 DNRFGLTFEYYWR
-732 YETDKIT
+732 FETDKIT

-751 VDGNVPNMNFSKLK
+751 VSGNVPNMNFSKLK

-775 RNTVG
+775 RNTIG

-788 TLAKSQDKYLDF
+788 TLAKSDDKYLDF
-800 GDESSVT
+800 GDESSVS

-820 SMYEAEGLF
+820 AMYEAEGLF
-829 QSQEEIDNWPLDQD
+829 QSQEEIDAYMPNMSEADK
-843 GQGNA
+843 A
-848 TLAPGDIK
+848 ALAPGDIK
-856 YKDQDGNHVL
+856 YKDQNNDGRL
-866 DTKDLVY
+866 TTEDMIY

-884 SLRLGASYK
+884 SIRLGASYK
-893 GFFVNVMFQGATG
+893 GFFINAMFQGATG

-923 RFQKYHL
+923 RFQEYHL
-930 TDTWTPDNPGA
+930 TDCWSSDNPNA
-941 SLPRIKFATANDN
+941 TLPRIKFATANDN

-962 VRDCD
+962 IRDCD
-967 FLRLKSLSLGYALQP
+967 FLRLKSLSIGYAFQP
-982 AVLKKLKLTSASI
+982 ALLKKIKLNSASI

-1002 VTWSSL
+1002 LTWSSI

>member
-1 MGKRITALFIG
+1 MKHKSIYTLITA
-12 ALCLAGGLAAQ
+12 ALICGNIDAQ
-23 TPQPILKGKVI
+23 NALPMLKGKVI

-45 VKWKNAQGGA
+45 VRWKNDKAAA
-55 VTDLDGNFSI
+55 VTDLDGNFTI
-65 PETGTELVISFLGY
+65 PESGTELVVSFLGY
-79 KTQTIKIKPGQK
+79 KTQYVKVKPGQK
-91 NLVITLEDDAQDLD
+91 DLVIRLEDDAQELD
-105 ELVVVGYG
+105 ELVVIGYG
-113 TQKKASLTGSIE
+113 TQKKSSLTGSIE

-132 LSLPTAN
+132 LSMPTAN
-139 LDEALYGQVAGL
+139 LDEALYGQVASL

-185 RFGTTTSDGEMRLSD
+185 RFGTNTSDGEMRLSD

-226 NGVILVQTKRASG
+226 NGVILVQTKRAAG

-251 NIQQATQLPDFLDA
+251 NIQQATQLPEFLDA
-265 YEYAKLYNRAVEN
+265 YNYALLYNKAVEN
-278 TPGTANAAYT
+278 TPGTTNTAYT
-288 PEQLEMIRTHSNPN
+288 PEQLEQIRTHSNPN
-302 VYGDENLLDYLDNVG
+302 LYGDEDLLDYLYNIG

-331 YVKYYISGGYTH
+331 FLKYYISGGYTH
-343 SKGLYSEVNRDRFNY
+343 SQGLYSGVNRDRFNY

-369 LVLSLDITG
+369 LVLSLDIMGARTD
-378 SRSNSKNSSYTTIDN
+378 SKNSSYTTIDA
-393 AYNSSPLQVLRFD
+393 AYNFSPLQVLRFS
-406 NGYLASVDGSN
+406 NGYMASIDGSN

-428 IKDTGKMNTITAN
+428 IKDTGRMNTITAN
-441 LRWELPWVKGLSVY
+441 LKWELPWVKGLSMY

-462 NTRIEKTFDKP
+462 NNRMEKTFSKP
-473 VTLYTYDQQTG
+473 VTLYTYDAQTG
-484 QFDTDPNTVY
+484 DYAIDPNTVY
-494 PTAKVSI
+494 PTAKVTV
-501 EQIDRFVDNQLYEA
+501 EQTDRFVNNQLYEA

-523 AAKHDVGAML
+523 NSKHDVGAML

-552 SIYPETIVLQA
+552 AIYPEI
-563 RMTIGTAV
+563 IGTAV
-571 TARLLGSET
+571 SARLIGSEA

-598 YFVEASFRVD
+598 YFIEASFRVD

-624 VSASWV
+624 VSGSWV
-630 LSNETFFKNW
+630 LSNEKFFKEWN
-640 KQKVLS
+640 QKVLS

-664 EYSYLLTYIESTREG
+664 EYAYLLTFMESTREG
-679 YNIGGNYRPGI
+679 YNIGGIYRPGI
-690 IMSTGNYPN
+690 VMNTGNYPN

-709 YNIAADLGFW
+709 YNIATDLGFW
-719 DNRFGLTFEHYWR
+719 DNRFGLTFEYYWR
-732 YETDKIT
+732 FETDKIT

-751 VDGNVPNMNFSKLK
+751 VSGNVPNMNFSKLK

-775 RNTVG
+775 RNTIG

-788 TLAKSQDKYLDF
+788 TLAKSDDKYLDF
-800 GDESSVT
+800 GDESSVS

-820 SMYEAEGLF
+820 AMYEAEGLF
-829 QSQEEIDNWPLDQD
+829 QSQEEIDAYMPNMSEADK
-843 GQGNA
+843 A
-848 TLAPGDIK
+848 ALAPGDIK
-856 YKDQDGNHVL
+856 YKDQNNDGRL
-866 DTKDLVY
+866 TTEDMIY

-884 SLRLGASYK
+884 SIRLGASYK
-893 GFFVNVMFQGATG
+893 GFFINAMFQGATG

-923 RFQKYHL
+923 RFQEYHL
-930 TDTWTPDNPGA
+930 TDCWSSDNPNA
-941 SLPRIKFATANDN
+941 TLPRIKFATANDN

-962 VRDCD
+962 IRDCD
-967 FLRLKSLSLGYALQP
+967 FLRLKSLSIGYAFQP
-982 AVLKKLKLTSASI
+982 ALLKKIKLNSASI

-1002 VTWSSL
+1002 LTWSSI

>member
-91 NLVITLEDDAQDLD
+91 NLVVTLEDDAQDLD

-317 YTTTHSVSANGGNQ
+317 YTTTHSISANGGNQ

-343 SKGLYSEVNRDRFNY
+343 SKGLYSGVNRDRFNY

-462 NTRIEKTFDKP
+462 NTRMEKTFDKP

-552 SIYPETIVLQA
+552 SIYPE
-563 RMTIGTAV
+563 TIGTAV

-679 YNIGGNYRPGI
+679 YNIGGN
-690 IMSTGNYPN
+690 
-699 PELTWGKSHD
+699 
-709 YNIAADLGFW
+709 
-719 DNRFGLTFEHYWR
+719 
-732 YETDKIT
+732 
-739 AAPSYLYPPSTG
+739 
-751 VDGNVPNMNFSKLK
+751 
-765 AWGWDLTLTH
+765 
-775 RNTVG
+775 
-780 KVKYNVDL
+780 
-788 TLAKSQDKYLDF
+788 
-800 GDESSVT
+800 
-807 PNLRR
+807 
-812 VGRSSMVW
+812 
-820 SMYEAEGLF
+820 
-829 QSQEEIDNWPLDQD
+829 
-843 GQGNA
+843 
-848 TLAPGDIK
+848 
-856 YKDQDGNHVL
+856 
-866 DTKDLVY
+866 
-873 VKNSSNPDFNF
+873 
-884 SLRLGASYK
+884 
-893 GFFVNVMFQGATG
+893 
-906 YQQNI
+906 
-911 KELYTT
+911 
-917 NSGSLQ
+917 
-923 RFQKYHL
+923 
-930 TDTWTPDNPGA
+930 
-941 SLPRIKFATANDN
+941 
-954 NRKESTFW
+954 
-962 VRDCD
+962 
-967 FLRLKSLSLGYALQP
+967 
-982 AVLKKLKLTSASI
+982 
-995 ALQGSNL
+995 
-1002 VTWSSL
+1002 
-1008 SDLGMDPESLRGYPI
+1008 
-1023 QRSYGITLNLG
+1023 
-1034 F
+1034 

>member
-343 SKGLYSEVNRDRFNY
+343 SKGLYSGVNRDRFNY

-552 SIYPETIVLQA
+552 SIYPE
-563 RMTIGTAV
+563 TIGTAV

-866 DTKDLVY
+866 DTKDLIY

-893 GFFVNVMFQGATG
+893 GFFVNVMFQGATEHQG
-906 YQQNI
+906 ALHH
-911 KELYTT
+911 E
-917 NSGSLQ
+917 Q
-923 RFQKYHL
+923 R
-930 TDTWTPDNPGA
+930 
-941 SLPRIKFATANDN
+941 
-954 NRKESTFW
+954 
-962 VRDCD
+962 
-967 FLRLKSLSLGYALQP
+967 
-982 AVLKKLKLTSASI
+982 KLTAVPEI
-995 ALQGSNL
+995 P
-1002 VTWSSL
+1002 
-1008 SDLGMDPESLRGYPI
+1008 SDGYLDTGQSRCLTAAHQI
-1023 QRSYGITLNLG
+1023 CHG
-1034 F
+1034 

>member
-91 NLVITLEDDAQDLD
+91 NLVVTLEDDAQDLD

-343 SKGLYSEVNRDRFNY
+343 SKGLYSGVNRDRFNY

-552 SIYPETIVLQA
+552 SIYPETI
-563 RMTIGTAV
+563 GTAV

-664 EYSYLLTYIESTREG
+664 EYS
-679 YNIGGNYRPGI
+679 
-690 IMSTGNYPN
+690 
-699 PELTWGKSHD
+699 
-709 YNIAADLGFW
+709 
-719 DNRFGLTFEHYWR
+719 
-732 YETDKIT
+732 
-739 AAPSYLYPPSTG
+739 
-751 VDGNVPNMNFSKLK
+751 
-765 AWGWDLTLTH
+765 
-775 RNTVG
+775 
-780 KVKYNVDL
+780 
-788 TLAKSQDKYLDF
+788 
-800 GDESSVT
+800 
-807 PNLRR
+807 
-812 VGRSSMVW
+812 
-820 SMYEAEGLF
+820 
-829 QSQEEIDNWPLDQD
+829 
-843 GQGNA
+843 
-848 TLAPGDIK
+848 
-856 YKDQDGNHVL
+856 
-866 DTKDLVY
+866 
-873 VKNSSNPDFNF
+873 
-884 SLRLGASYK
+884 
-893 GFFVNVMFQGATG
+893 
-906 YQQNI
+906 
-911 KELYTT
+911 
-917 NSGSLQ
+917 
-923 RFQKYHL
+923 
-930 TDTWTPDNPGA
+930 
-941 SLPRIKFATANDN
+941 
-954 NRKESTFW
+954 
-962 VRDCD
+962 
-967 FLRLKSLSLGYALQP
+967 
-982 AVLKKLKLTSASI
+982 
-995 ALQGSNL
+995 
-1002 VTWSSL
+1002 
-1008 SDLGMDPESLRGYPI
+1008 
-1023 QRSYGITLNLG
+1023 
-1034 F
+1034 

>member
-317 YTTTHSVSANGGNQ
+317 YTTTHS
-331 YVKYYISGGYTH
+331 GGYTH
-343 SKGLYSEVNRDRFNY
+343 SKGLYSGVNRDRFNY

-552 SIYPETIVLQA
+552 SIYPE
-563 RMTIGTAV
+563 TIGTAV

>member
-343 SKGLYSEVNRDRFNY
+343 SKGLYSGVNRDRFNY

-533 VANYQQTHNQYM
+533 VANYQQTVNRHNHW
-545 TGENQNA
+545 NQH
-552 SIYPETIVLQA
+552 T
-563 RMTIGTAV
+563 
-571 TARLLGSET
+571 
-580 YNQRASLIGRLN
+580 
-592 YGYDYR
+592 
-598 YFVEASFRVD
+598 
-608 GSTYFH
+608 
-614 PDHRWGFFPS
+614 
-624 VSASWV
+624 
-630 LSNETFFKNW
+630 
-640 KQKVLS
+640 
-646 NVKFRAS
+646 
-653 TGLLGDDGLVG
+653 
-664 EYSYLLTYIESTREG
+664 
-679 YNIGGNYRPGI
+679 
-690 IMSTGNYPN
+690 
-699 PELTWGKSHD
+699 
-709 YNIAADLGFW
+709 
-719 DNRFGLTFEHYWR
+719 
-732 YETDKIT
+732 
-739 AAPSYLYPPSTG
+739 
-751 VDGNVPNMNFSKLK
+751 
-765 AWGWDLTLTH
+765 
-775 RNTVG
+775 
-780 KVKYNVDL
+780 
-788 TLAKSQDKYLDF
+788 
-800 GDESSVT
+800 
-807 PNLRR
+807 
-812 VGRSSMVW
+812 
-820 SMYEAEGLF
+820 
-829 QSQEEIDNWPLDQD
+829 
-843 GQGNA
+843 
-848 TLAPGDIK
+848 
-856 YKDQDGNHVL
+856 
-866 DTKDLVY
+866 
-873 VKNSSNPDFNF
+873 
-884 SLRLGASYK
+884 
-893 GFFVNVMFQGATG
+893 
-906 YQQNI
+906 
-911 KELYTT
+911 
-917 NSGSLQ
+917 
-923 RFQKYHL
+923 
-930 TDTWTPDNPGA
+930 
-941 SLPRIKFATANDN
+941 
-954 NRKESTFW
+954 
-962 VRDCD
+962 
-967 FLRLKSLSLGYALQP
+967 
-982 AVLKKLKLTSASI
+982 
-995 ALQGSNL
+995 
-1002 VTWSSL
+1002 
-1008 SDLGMDPESLRGYPI
+1008 
-1023 QRSYGITLNLG
+1023 
-1034 F
+1034 

>member
-343 SKGLYSEVNRDRFNY
+343 SKGLYSGVNRDRFNY

-552 SIYPETIVLQA
+552 SIYPETI
-563 RMTIGTAV
+563 GTAV

-709 YNIAADLGFW
+709 YNICLLYTSDAAD
-719 DNRFGLTFEHYWR
+719 E
-732 YETDKIT
+732 
-739 AAPSYLYPPSTG
+739 
-751 VDGNVPNMNFSKLK
+751 
-765 AWGWDLTLTH
+765 
-775 RNTVG
+775 
-780 KVKYNVDL
+780 
-788 TLAKSQDKYLDF
+788 
-800 GDESSVT
+800 
-807 PNLRR
+807 
-812 VGRSSMVW
+812 
-820 SMYEAEGLF
+820 
-829 QSQEEIDNWPLDQD
+829 
-843 GQGNA
+843 
-848 TLAPGDIK
+848 
-856 YKDQDGNHVL
+856 
-866 DTKDLVY
+866 
-873 VKNSSNPDFNF
+873 
-884 SLRLGASYK
+884 
-893 GFFVNVMFQGATG
+893 
-906 YQQNI
+906 
-911 KELYTT
+911 
-917 NSGSLQ
+917 
-923 RFQKYHL
+923 
-930 TDTWTPDNPGA
+930 
-941 SLPRIKFATANDN
+941 
-954 NRKESTFW
+954 
-962 VRDCD
+962 
-967 FLRLKSLSLGYALQP
+967 
-982 AVLKKLKLTSASI
+982 
-995 ALQGSNL
+995 
-1002 VTWSSL
+1002 
-1008 SDLGMDPESLRGYPI
+1008 
-1023 QRSYGITLNLG
+1023 
-1034 F
+1034 

>member
-91 NLVITLEDDAQDLD
+91 NLVVTLEDDAQDLD

-343 SKGLYSEVNRDRFNY
+343 SKGLYSGVNRDRFNY

-552 SIYPETIVLQA
+552 SIYPE
-563 RMTIGTAV
+563 TIGTAV

-866 DTKDLVY
+866 DTKDLIY

-930 TDTWTPDNPGA
+930 TDT
-941 SLPRIKFATANDN
+941 
-954 NRKESTFW
+954 
-962 VRDCD
+962 
-967 FLRLKSLSLGYALQP
+967 
-982 AVLKKLKLTSASI
+982 
-995 ALQGSNL
+995 
-1002 VTWSSL
+1002 
-1008 SDLGMDPESLRGYPI
+1008 
-1023 QRSYGITLNLG
+1023 
-1034 F
+1034 

>member
-91 NLVITLEDDAQDLD
+91 NLVVTLEDDAQDLD

-343 SKGLYSEVNRDRFNY
+343 SKGLYSGVNRDRFNY

-441 LRWELPWVKGLSVY
+441 LHWELPWVKGLSVY

-552 SIYPETIVLQA
+552 SIYPETI
-563 RMTIGTAV
+563 GTAV

-592 YGYDYR
+592 YG
-598 YFVEASFRVD
+598 
-608 GSTYFH
+608 
-614 PDHRWGFFPS
+614 
-624 VSASWV
+624 
-630 LSNETFFKNW
+630 N
-640 KQKVLS
+640 
-646 NVKFRAS
+646 
-653 TGLLGDDGLVG
+653 
-664 EYSYLLTYIESTREG
+664 YLLC
-679 YNIGGNYRPGI
+679 YN
-690 IMSTGNYPN
+690 
-699 PELTWGKSHD
+699 
-709 YNIAADLGFW
+709 
-719 DNRFGLTFEHYWR
+719 
-732 YETDKIT
+732 
-739 AAPSYLYPPSTG
+739 
-751 VDGNVPNMNFSKLK
+751 
-765 AWGWDLTLTH
+765 
-775 RNTVG
+775 
-780 KVKYNVDL
+780 
-788 TLAKSQDKYLDF
+788 
-800 GDESSVT
+800 
-807 PNLRR
+807 
-812 VGRSSMVW
+812 
-820 SMYEAEGLF
+820 
-829 QSQEEIDNWPLDQD
+829 PL
-843 GQGNA
+843 
-848 TLAPGDIK
+848 L
-856 YKDQDGNHVL
+856 
-866 DTKDLVY
+866 
-873 VKNSSNPDFNF
+873 
-884 SLRLGASYK
+884 
-893 GFFVNVMFQGATG
+893 
-906 YQQNI
+906 
-911 KELYTT
+911 
-917 NSGSLQ
+917 
-923 RFQKYHL
+923 
-930 TDTWTPDNPGA
+930 
-941 SLPRIKFATANDN
+941 
-954 NRKESTFW
+954 
-962 VRDCD
+962 
-967 FLRLKSLSLGYALQP
+967 
-982 AVLKKLKLTSASI
+982 
-995 ALQGSNL
+995 
-1002 VTWSSL
+1002 
-1008 SDLGMDPESLRGYPI
+1008 
-1023 QRSYGITLNLG
+1023 
-1034 F
+1034 

>member
-91 NLVITLEDDAQDLD
+91 NLVVTLEDDAQDLD

-343 SKGLYSEVNRDRFNY
+343 SKGLYSGVNRDRFNY

-552 SIYPETIVLQA
+552 SIYPETI
-563 RMTIGTAV
+563 GTAV

-664 EYSYLLTYIESTREG
+664 EYSYLLT
-679 YNIGGNYRPGI
+679 
-690 IMSTGNYPN
+690 
-699 PELTWGKSHD
+699 
-709 YNIAADLGFW
+709 
-719 DNRFGLTFEHYWR
+719 
-732 YETDKIT
+732 
-739 AAPSYLYPPSTG
+739 
-751 VDGNVPNMNFSKLK
+751 
-765 AWGWDLTLTH
+765 
-775 RNTVG
+775 
-780 KVKYNVDL
+780 
-788 TLAKSQDKYLDF
+788 
-800 GDESSVT
+800 
-807 PNLRR
+807 
-812 VGRSSMVW
+812 
-820 SMYEAEGLF
+820 
-829 QSQEEIDNWPLDQD
+829 
-843 GQGNA
+843 
-848 TLAPGDIK
+848 
-856 YKDQDGNHVL
+856 
-866 DTKDLVY
+866 
-873 VKNSSNPDFNF
+873 
-884 SLRLGASYK
+884 
-893 GFFVNVMFQGATG
+893 
-906 YQQNI
+906 
-911 KELYTT
+911 
-917 NSGSLQ
+917 
-923 RFQKYHL
+923 
-930 TDTWTPDNPGA
+930 
-941 SLPRIKFATANDN
+941 
-954 NRKESTFW
+954 
-962 VRDCD
+962 
-967 FLRLKSLSLGYALQP
+967 
-982 AVLKKLKLTSASI
+982 
-995 ALQGSNL
+995 
-1002 VTWSSL
+1002 
-1008 SDLGMDPESLRGYPI
+1008 
-1023 QRSYGITLNLG
+1023 
-1034 F
+1034 

>member
-343 SKGLYSEVNRDRFNY
+343 SKGLYSGVNRDRFNY

-552 SIYPETIVLQA
+552 SIYPETI
-563 RMTIGTAV
+563 GTAV

-598 YFVEASFRVD
+598 
-608 GSTYFH
+608 
-614 PDHRWGFFPS
+614 
-624 VSASWV
+624 
-630 LSNETFFKNW
+630 
-640 KQKVLS
+640 
-646 NVKFRAS
+646 
-653 TGLLGDDGLVG
+653 
-664 EYSYLLTYIESTREG
+664 
-679 YNIGGNYRPGI
+679 
-690 IMSTGNYPN
+690 
-699 PELTWGKSHD
+699 
-709 YNIAADLGFW
+709 
-719 DNRFGLTFEHYWR
+719 
-732 YETDKIT
+732 
-739 AAPSYLYPPSTG
+739 
-751 VDGNVPNMNFSKLK
+751 
-765 AWGWDLTLTH
+765 
-775 RNTVG
+775 
-780 KVKYNVDL
+780 
-788 TLAKSQDKYLDF
+788 
-800 GDESSVT
+800 
-807 PNLRR
+807 
-812 VGRSSMVW
+812 
-820 SMYEAEGLF
+820 
-829 QSQEEIDNWPLDQD
+829 
-843 GQGNA
+843 
-848 TLAPGDIK
+848 
-856 YKDQDGNHVL
+856 
-866 DTKDLVY
+866 
-873 VKNSSNPDFNF
+873 
-884 SLRLGASYK
+884 
-893 GFFVNVMFQGATG
+893 
-906 YQQNI
+906 
-911 KELYTT
+911 
-917 NSGSLQ
+917 
-923 RFQKYHL
+923 
-930 TDTWTPDNPGA
+930 
-941 SLPRIKFATANDN
+941 
-954 NRKESTFW
+954 
-962 VRDCD
+962 
-967 FLRLKSLSLGYALQP
+967 
-982 AVLKKLKLTSASI
+982 
-995 ALQGSNL
+995 
-1002 VTWSSL
+1002 
-1008 SDLGMDPESLRGYPI
+1008 
-1023 QRSYGITLNLG
+1023 
-1034 F
+1034 

>member
-91 NLVITLEDDAQDLD
+91 NLVVTLEDDAQDLD

-343 SKGLYSEVNRDRFNY
+343 SKGLYSGVNRDRFNY

-552 SIYPETIVLQA
+552 SIYPETI
-563 RMTIGTAV
+563 GTAV

-614 PDHRWGFFPS
+614 PDHRW
-624 VSASWV
+624 
-630 LSNETFFKNW
+630 
-640 KQKVLS
+640 Q
-646 NVKFRAS
+646 
-653 TGLLGDDGLVG
+653 
-664 EYSYLLTYIESTREG
+664 
-679 YNIGGNYRPGI
+679 
-690 IMSTGNYPN
+690 
-699 PELTWGKSHD
+699 
-709 YNIAADLGFW
+709 
-719 DNRFGLTFEHYWR
+719 
-732 YETDKIT
+732 
-739 AAPSYLYPPSTG
+739 
-751 VDGNVPNMNFSKLK
+751 LK
-765 AWGWDLTLTH
+765 H
-775 RNTVG
+775 
-780 KVKYNVDL
+780 
-788 TLAKSQDKYLDF
+788 
-800 GDESSVT
+800 
-807 PNLRR
+807 
-812 VGRSSMVW
+812 
-820 SMYEAEGLF
+820 
-829 QSQEEIDNWPLDQD
+829 
-843 GQGNA
+843 
-848 TLAPGDIK
+848 
-856 YKDQDGNHVL
+856 
-866 DTKDLVY
+866 
-873 VKNSSNPDFNF
+873 
-884 SLRLGASYK
+884 
-893 GFFVNVMFQGATG
+893 
-906 YQQNI
+906 
-911 KELYTT
+911 
-917 NSGSLQ
+917 
-923 RFQKYHL
+923 
-930 TDTWTPDNPGA
+930 
-941 SLPRIKFATANDN
+941 
-954 NRKESTFW
+954 
-962 VRDCD
+962 
-967 FLRLKSLSLGYALQP
+967 
-982 AVLKKLKLTSASI
+982 
-995 ALQGSNL
+995 
-1002 VTWSSL
+1002 
-1008 SDLGMDPESLRGYPI
+1008 
-1023 QRSYGITLNLG
+1023 
-1034 F
+1034 

>member
-1 MGKRITALFIG
+1 MKHKSIYTLITA
-12 ALCLAGGLAAQ
+12 ALICGNIDAQ
-23 TPQPILKGKVI
+23 NALPMLKGKVI

-45 VKWKNAQGGA
+45 VRWKNDKAAA
-55 VTDLDGNFSI
+55 VTDLDGNFTI
-65 PETGTELVISFLGY
+65 PESGTELVVSFLGY
-79 KTQTIKIKPGQK
+79 KTQYVKVKPGQK
-91 NLVITLEDDAQDLD
+91 DLVIRLEDDAQELD
-105 ELVVVGYG
+105 ELVVIGYG
-113 TQKKASLTGSIE
+113 TQKKSSLTGSIE

-132 LSLPTAN
+132 LSMPTAN

-185 RFGTTTSDGEMRLSD
+185 RFGTNTSDGEMRLSD

-226 NGVILVQTKRASG
+226 NGVILVQTKRAAG

-251 NIQQATQLPDFLDA
+251 NIQQATQLPEFLDA
-265 YEYAKLYNRAVEN
+265 YNYALLYNKAVEN
-278 TPGTANAAYT
+278 TPGTTNTAYT
-288 PEQLEMIRTHSNPN
+288 PEQLEQIRTHANPN
-302 VYGDENLLDYLDNVG
+302 LYGDEDLLDYLDNIG

-331 YVKYYISGGYTH
+331 FLKYYISGGYTH
-343 SKGLYSEVNRDRFNY
+343 SQGLYSGVNRDRFNY

-369 LVLSLDITG
+369 LVLSLDIMGARTD
-378 SRSNSKNSSYTTIDN
+378 SKNSSYTTIDA
-393 AYNSSPLQVLRFD
+393 AYNFSPLQVLRFS
-406 NGYLASVDGSN
+406 NGYMASIDGSN

-428 IKDTGKMNTITAN
+428 IKDTGRMNTITAN
-441 LRWELPWVKGLSVY
+441 LKWELPWVKGLSMY

-462 NTRIEKTFDKP
+462 NNRMEKTFSKP
-473 VTLYTYDQQTG
+473 VTLYTYDAQTG
-484 QFDTDPNTVY
+484 DYAIDPNTVY
-494 PTAKVSI
+494 PTAKVTV
-501 EQIDRFVDNQLYEA
+501 EQTDRFVNNQLYEA

-523 AAKHDVGAML
+523 NSKHDVGAML

-552 SIYPETIVLQA
+552 AIYPEI
-563 RMTIGTAV
+563 IGTAV
-571 TARLLGSET
+571 SARLIGSEA

-598 YFVEASFRVD
+598 YFIEASFRVD

-624 VSASWV
+624 VSGSWV
-630 LSNETFFKNW
+630 LSNEKFFKEWN
-640 KQKVLS
+640 QKVLS

-664 EYSYLLTYIESTREG
+664 EYAYLLTFMESTREG
-679 YNIGGNYRPGI
+679 YNIGGIYRPGI
-690 IMSTGNYPN
+690 IMNTGNYPN

-709 YNIAADLGFW
+709 YNIATDLGFW
-719 DNRFGLTFEHYWR
+719 DNRFGLTFEYYWR
-732 YETDKIT
+732 FETDKIT

-751 VDGNVPNMNFSKLK
+751 VSGNVPNMNFSKLK

-775 RNTVG
+775 RNTIG

-788 TLAKSQDKYLDF
+788 TLAKSDDKYLDF
-800 GDESSVT
+800 GDESSVS

-820 SMYEAEGLF
+820 AMYEAEGLF
-829 QSQEEIDNWPLDQD
+829 QSQKEIDAYMPNMSEADK
-843 GQGNA
+843 A
-848 TLAPGDIK
+848 ALAPGDIK
-856 YKDQDGNHVL
+856 YKDQNNDGKL
-866 DTKDLVY
+866 TTEDMIY

-884 SLRLGASYK
+884 SIRLGASYK
-893 GFFVNVMFQGATG
+893 GFFINAMFQGATG

-923 RFQKYHL
+923 RFQEYHL
-930 TDTWTPDNPGA
+930 TDCWSSDNPNA
-941 SLPRIKFATANDN
+941 TLPRIKFATANDN

-962 VRDCD
+962 IRDCD
-967 FLRLKSLSLGYALQP
+967 FLRLKSLSIGYAFQP
-982 AVLKKLKLTSASI
+982 ALLKKIKLNSASI

-1002 VTWSSL
+1002 LTWSSI

>member
-91 NLVITLEDDAQDLD
+91 NLVVTLEDDAQDLD

-278 TPGTANAAYT
+278 TPGTTNTAYT

-343 SKGLYSEVNRDRFNY
+343 SKGLYSGVNRDRFNY

-369 LVLSLDITG
+369 LVLSLDLTG

-393 AYNSSPLQVLRFD
+393 AYNFSPLQVLRFD
-406 NGYLASVDGSN
+406 NGYLASADGSN

-462 NTRIEKTFDKP
+462 NTRIEKTFNKP

-552 SIYPETIVLQA
+552 SIYPE
-563 RMTIGTAV
+563 TIGTAV

-856 YKDQDGNHVL
+856 YKDQDG
-866 DTKDLVY
+866 
-873 VKNSSNPDFNF
+873 
-884 SLRLGASYK
+884 
-893 GFFVNVMFQGATG
+893 
-906 YQQNI
+906 
-911 KELYTT
+911 TT
-917 NSGSLQ
+917 YSTP
-923 RFQKYHL
+923 K
-930 TDTWTPDNPGA
+930 TWFT
-941 SLPRIKFATANDN
+941 
-954 NRKESTFW
+954 
-962 VRDCD
+962 
-967 FLRLKSLSLGYALQP
+967 
-982 AVLKKLKLTSASI
+982 
-995 ALQGSNL
+995 
-1002 VTWSSL
+1002 
-1008 SDLGMDPESLRGYPI
+1008 
-1023 QRSYGITLNLG
+1023 
-1034 F
+1034 

>member
-343 SKGLYSEVNRDRFNY
+343 SKGLYSGVNRDRFNY

-552 SIYPETIVLQA
+552 SIYPETI
-563 RMTIGTAV
+563 GTAV

-679 YNIGGNYRPGI
+679 YNIGGNYRPGTI
-690 IMSTGNYPN
+690 
-699 PELTWGKSHD
+699 
-709 YNIAADLGFW
+709 
-719 DNRFGLTFEHYWR
+719 
-732 YETDKIT
+732 
-739 AAPSYLYPPSTG
+739 
-751 VDGNVPNMNFSKLK
+751 
-765 AWGWDLTLTH
+765 
-775 RNTVG
+775 
-780 KVKYNVDL
+780 
-788 TLAKSQDKYLDF
+788 
-800 GDESSVT
+800 
-807 PNLRR
+807 
-812 VGRSSMVW
+812 
-820 SMYEAEGLF
+820 
-829 QSQEEIDNWPLDQD
+829 
-843 GQGNA
+843 
-848 TLAPGDIK
+848 
-856 YKDQDGNHVL
+856 
-866 DTKDLVY
+866 
-873 VKNSSNPDFNF
+873 
-884 SLRLGASYK
+884 
-893 GFFVNVMFQGATG
+893 
-906 YQQNI
+906 
-911 KELYTT
+911 
-917 NSGSLQ
+917 
-923 RFQKYHL
+923 
-930 TDTWTPDNPGA
+930 
-941 SLPRIKFATANDN
+941 
-954 NRKESTFW
+954 
-962 VRDCD
+962 
-967 FLRLKSLSLGYALQP
+967 
-982 AVLKKLKLTSASI
+982 
-995 ALQGSNL
+995 
-1002 VTWSSL
+1002 
-1008 SDLGMDPESLRGYPI
+1008 
-1023 QRSYGITLNLG
+1023 
-1034 F
+1034 

>member
-91 NLVITLEDDAQDLD
+91 NLVVTLEDDAQDLD

-343 SKGLYSEVNRDRFNY
+343 SKGLYSGVNRDRFNY

-441 LRWELPWVKGLSVY
+441 LHWELPWVKGLSVY

-552 SIYPETIVLQA
+552 SIYPETI
-563 RMTIGTAV
+563 GTAV

-598 YFVEASFRVD
+598 
-608 GSTYFH
+608 
-614 PDHRWGFFPS
+614 
-624 VSASWV
+624 
-630 LSNETFFKNW
+630 
-640 KQKVLS
+640 
-646 NVKFRAS
+646 
-653 TGLLGDDGLVG
+653 
-664 EYSYLLTYIESTREG
+664 
-679 YNIGGNYRPGI
+679 
-690 IMSTGNYPN
+690 
-699 PELTWGKSHD
+699 
-709 YNIAADLGFW
+709 
-719 DNRFGLTFEHYWR
+719 
-732 YETDKIT
+732 
-739 AAPSYLYPPSTG
+739 
-751 VDGNVPNMNFSKLK
+751 
-765 AWGWDLTLTH
+765 
-775 RNTVG
+775 
-780 KVKYNVDL
+780 
-788 TLAKSQDKYLDF
+788 
-800 GDESSVT
+800 
-807 PNLRR
+807 
-812 VGRSSMVW
+812 
-820 SMYEAEGLF
+820 
-829 QSQEEIDNWPLDQD
+829 
-843 GQGNA
+843 
-848 TLAPGDIK
+848 
-856 YKDQDGNHVL
+856 
-866 DTKDLVY
+866 
-873 VKNSSNPDFNF
+873 
-884 SLRLGASYK
+884 
-893 GFFVNVMFQGATG
+893 
-906 YQQNI
+906 
-911 KELYTT
+911 
-917 NSGSLQ
+917 
-923 RFQKYHL
+923 
-930 TDTWTPDNPGA
+930 
-941 SLPRIKFATANDN
+941 
-954 NRKESTFW
+954 
-962 VRDCD
+962 
-967 FLRLKSLSLGYALQP
+967 
-982 AVLKKLKLTSASI
+982 
-995 ALQGSNL
+995 
-1002 VTWSSL
+1002 
-1008 SDLGMDPESLRGYPI
+1008 
-1023 QRSYGITLNLG
+1023 
-1034 F
+1034 

>member
-91 NLVITLEDDAQDLD
+91 NLVVTLEDDAQDLD

-343 SKGLYSEVNRDRFNY
+343 SKGLYSGVNRDRFNY

-441 LRWELPWVKGLSVY
+441 LHWELPWVKGLSVY

-552 SIYPETIVLQA
+552 SIYPETI
-563 RMTIGTAV
+563 GTAV

-580 YNQRASLIGRLN
+580 YNQRASLIG
-592 YGYDYR
+592 
-598 YFVEASFRVD
+598 
-608 GSTYFH
+608 
-614 PDHRWGFFPS
+614 
-624 VSASWV
+624 
-630 LSNETFFKNW
+630 
-640 KQKVLS
+640 
-646 NVKFRAS
+646 
-653 TGLLGDDGLVG
+653 
-664 EYSYLLTYIESTREG
+664 
-679 YNIGGNYRPGI
+679 
-690 IMSTGNYPN
+690 
-699 PELTWGKSHD
+699 
-709 YNIAADLGFW
+709 
-719 DNRFGLTFEHYWR
+719 
-732 YETDKIT
+732 
-739 AAPSYLYPPSTG
+739 
-751 VDGNVPNMNFSKLK
+751 
-765 AWGWDLTLTH
+765 
-775 RNTVG
+775 
-780 KVKYNVDL
+780 
-788 TLAKSQDKYLDF
+788 
-800 GDESSVT
+800 
-807 PNLRR
+807 
-812 VGRSSMVW
+812 
-820 SMYEAEGLF
+820 
-829 QSQEEIDNWPLDQD
+829 
-843 GQGNA
+843 
-848 TLAPGDIK
+848 
-856 YKDQDGNHVL
+856 
-866 DTKDLVY
+866 
-873 VKNSSNPDFNF
+873 
-884 SLRLGASYK
+884 
-893 GFFVNVMFQGATG
+893 
-906 YQQNI
+906 
-911 KELYTT
+911 
-917 NSGSLQ
+917 
-923 RFQKYHL
+923 
-930 TDTWTPDNPGA
+930 
-941 SLPRIKFATANDN
+941 
-954 NRKESTFW
+954 
-962 VRDCD
+962 
-967 FLRLKSLSLGYALQP
+967 
-982 AVLKKLKLTSASI
+982 
-995 ALQGSNL
+995 
-1002 VTWSSL
+1002 
-1008 SDLGMDPESLRGYPI
+1008 
-1023 QRSYGITLNLG
+1023 
-1034 F
+1034 

>member
-23 TPQPILKGKVI
+23 TPQPILKGKEI
-34 DRGGETVIGAH
+34 DRGAETVSGAH

-91 NLVITLEDDAQDLD
+91 NLVVTLEDDAQDLD

-317 YTTTHSVSANGGNQ
+317 YTPPHGVSANGGNQ

-343 SKGLYSEVNRDRFNY
+343 SKGLYSGVNRDRFNY

-417 PLINVEGLGGY
+417 PLINVEGY

-552 SIYPETIVLQA
+552 SIYPE
-563 RMTIGTAV
+563 TIGTAV

-866 DTKDLVY
+866 DTKDLIY